1 MLHPVATIALVV
13 TLLLSGCGQM
23 GPLYQPGEDP
33 RDPDTVPT
41 EDPHTSSY

>member
-1 MLHPVATIALVV
+1 MSHPVATLALVV

-33 RDPDTVPT
+33 LDPRTEPT
-41 EDPHTSSY
+41 EEPQNTY